1 MRNERSPGVENDEV
15 DVLELWHALWSRK
28 LLILSCVVLVAAA
41 TLVYV
46 WLKTPMYE
54 AKSFILPPTKN
65 DIAQLNYGRTE
76 VSGLKAFTPKDVYQI
91 YLRSL
96 QSESLRRQFFR
107 AVYLPNLP
115 EVARQGSQDALY
127 DQFGKV
133 LTVGAVAGDSAE
145 RFLIRALSDDPK
157 MSVKWVTR
165 FSEMASD
172 LAKKTLVGDADAE
185 VKVLVKNL
193 EQQIRSARDAAHK
206 QREDQIARL
215 EEALKVAKAVN
226 LSKPPII
233 ASGMDTEVSGGM
245 QGALTYMRG
254 SQALE
259 AELANLRTRE
269 SDDPFVAGLR
279 EIQEKL
285 DFYRNL
291 QLNPAVIEVF
301 QQDGAI
307 EVPDTPVRLRKLL
320 IVVGGVFAGL
330 VLGVLLAAFTH
341 LVSTER
347 ERRLGRV

>member
-1 MRNERSPGVENDEV
+1 MRNERSREVGNDDF
-15 DVLELWHALWSRK
+15 DVLELWHVLWSRK
-28 LLILSCVVLVAAA
+28 LLIVSCVILVTAIAFIY
-41 TLVYV
+41 TS
-46 WLKTPMYE
+46 LKTPLYE

-65 DIAQLNYGRTE
+65 DLAQLNYGRTE
-76 VSGLKAFTPKDVYQI
+76 ASGLEVFKPKDVYEI

-107 AVYLPNLP
+107 GVYLPNLP
-115 EVARQGSQDALY
+115 EAVRQGSQDALY

-133 LTVGAVAGDSAE
+133 LTVGPVAGGDAE
-145 RFLIRALSDDPK
+145 RIVIRALSDDP
-157 MSVKWVTR
+157 STSAKWVTR

-172 LAKKTLVGDADAE
+172 RAKKTLVEDADTE

-193 EQQIRSARDAAHK
+193 EQQVRSARDAAHK

-233 ASGMDTEVSGGM
+233 ASGLNTEVSGGM

-259 AELANLRTRE
+259 AELANLRARQ
-269 SDDPFVAGLR
+269 SDDPFVAELR
-279 EIQEKL
+279 EVQEKL

-291 QLNPAVIEVF
+291 QVNAAVIEVF

-307 EVPDTPVRLRKLL
+307 EVPDSPVRLRKLL
-320 IVVGGVFAGL
+320 IILGGAFVGL
-330 VLGVLLAAFTH
+330 TLGVLLASLSH
-341 LVSTER
+341 LVSAER
-347 ERRLGRV
+347 SRRLARD

>member
-15 DVLELWHALWSRK
+15 DVLALWHVLWSRK
-28 LLILSCVVLVAAA
+28 LLILSCIVLVTAAA
-41 TLVYV
+41 LVYIS
-46 WLKTPMYE
+46 LKTPMYE

-76 VSGLKAFTPKDVYQI
+76 ASGLEVFTSKDVYAI
-91 YLRSL
+91 YLRAL

-107 AVYLPNLP
+107 TVYLPNLP
-115 EVARQGSQDALY
+115 EASRQGSQDALY

-133 LTVGAVAGDSAE
+133 LTVGPVAGDSAE

-172 LAKKTLVGDADAE
+172 TAKKTLVEDADTE

-193 EQQIRSARDAAHK
+193 EQQIRSAREAAHK

-215 EEALKVAKAVN
+215 EEALKVAKAVK

-233 ASGMDTEVSGGM
+233 ASGMNAEVSGGM

-259 AELANLRTRE
+259 AELANLRGRE
-269 SDDPFVAGLR
+269 SDDPFVADLR

-307 EVPDTPVRLRKLL
+307 EVPDSPVRLRKLL
-320 IVVGGVFAGL
+320 IVAGGVFAGL
-330 VLGVLLAAFTH
+330 ILGILLAAFTH
-341 LVSTER
+341 LVSAER
-347 ERRLGRV
+347 ERRLGRA

>member
-15 DVLELWHALWSRK
+15 DVLELWHVLWSRK
-28 LLILSCVVLVAAA
+28 LLILSCVVLVTAA

-76 VSGLKAFTPKDVYQI
+76 ASGLKAFTPKDVYQI

-172 LAKKTLVGDADAE
+172 LAKKTLVEDADTE
-185 VKVLVKNL
+185 VKVVVKNL

-330 VLGVLLAAFTH
+330 VLGVLLAAFNH

>member
-1 MRNERSPGVENDEV
+1 MQNERSREFGNDDL
-15 DVLELWHALWSRK
+15 DVLELWHVLWSRK
-28 LLILSCVVLVAAA
+28 LLILSCIILVTVAAF
-41 TLVYV
+41 VYIS
-46 WLKTPMYE
+46 LKTPLYE

-76 VSGLKAFTPKDVYQI
+76 ASGLEVYKSKDVYEI

-107 AVYLPNLP
+107 AVYLPSLP
-115 EVARQGSQDALY
+115 ESARQGSQDALY
-127 DQFGKV
+127 DQFSKV
-133 LTVGAVAGDSAE
+133 LTVGPVAGDSAG
-145 RFLIRALSDDPK
+145 RFVVRALSDDPK
-157 MSVKWVTR
+157 MSVTWVTR

-172 LAKKTLVGDADAE
+172 RTKKILVEDADTE

-215 EEALKVAKAVN
+215 EEALKVAKAVS

-233 ASGMDTEVSGGM
+233 ASGLNAEVSGGM

-259 AELANLRTRE
+259 AELANLRARE
-269 SDDPFVAGLR
+269 SDDPFVAELR
-279 EIQEKL
+279 EVQEKL

-307 EVPDTPVRLRKLL
+307 EVPDSPVRLRKLL
-320 IVVGGVFAGL
+320 VVVGGAFVGL
-330 VLGVLLAAFTH
+330 VLGVLLASFTH
-341 LVSTER
+341 MVSAGR
-347 ERRLGRV
+347 VRRLERA

>member
-172 LAKKTLVGDADAE
+172 LAKMTLVGDADAE

-341 LVSTER
+341 LASTER

>member
-28 LLILSCVVLVAAA
+28 LLILSCVILVTAA

-76 VSGLKAFTPKDVYQI
+76 ASGLKAFTPKDVYQI

-172 LAKKTLVGDADAE
+172 LAKKMLVEDADTE

-279 EIQEKL
+279 ELQEKL

>member
-1 MRNERSPGVENDEV
+1 MRNERSREVGNDDL
-15 DVLELWHALWSRK
+15 DVLELWDVLWNRK
-28 LLILSCVVLVAAA
+28 LLILSSIALVTVAAF
-41 TLVYV
+41 VYV
-46 WLKTPMYE
+46 SLKTPLYE

-76 VSGLKAFTPKDVYQI
+76 ASGLEIFTPKDVYEI

-107 AVYLPNLP
+107 TVYLPNLP
-115 EVARQGSQDALY
+115 EAARQGSQDALY

-133 LTVGAVAGDSAE
+133 LTVDPVAGDSAG
-145 RFLIRALSDDPK
+145 RILVRALSDDPD

-172 LAKKTLVGDADAE
+172 RAKKTLVEDADTE

-193 EQQIRSARDAAHK
+193 EQQVRSARDAAHR
-206 QREDQIARL
+206 QREDQIVRL
-215 EEALKVAKAVN
+215 EEALKVARAVS

-233 ASGMDTEVSGGM
+233 ANGLNAEVSGSM

-259 AELANLRTRE
+259 AELANLRARE
-269 SDDPFVAGLR
+269 SDDPFVADLR
-279 EIQEKL
+279 EVQEKL

-291 QLNPAVIEVF
+291 TLNAAVIEVF

-307 EVPDTPVRLRKLL
+307 EVPDSPVRLRKLL
-320 IVVGGVFAGL
+320 IVMGGAFAGL
-330 VLGVLLAAFTH
+330 VLGVLLASFAH
-341 LVSTER
+341 LVSAER
-347 ERRLGRV
+347 MRRLKRA